1 MTPIP
6 LKDISNTLIVNGLR
20 NWNDEY
26 KIIPIE
32 NMQVLSPVDPRVL
45 YKMLKGYCQY
55 FYVNFNKQSLIV

>member
-20 NWNDEY
+20 NWDDEY

-32 NMQVLSPVDPRVL
+32 NRQVLSPGEPRVL
-45 YKMLKGYCQY
+45 HKMLKGYCQY